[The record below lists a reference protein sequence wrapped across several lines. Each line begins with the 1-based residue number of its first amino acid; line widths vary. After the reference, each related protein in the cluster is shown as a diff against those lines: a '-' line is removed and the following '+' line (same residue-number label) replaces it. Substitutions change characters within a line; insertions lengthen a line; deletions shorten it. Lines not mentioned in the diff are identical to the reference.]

1 MKKTITK
8 NSMISFFLKHIPCSC
23 LIYLL
28 ALANAHALPQKKEAN
43 KKIEPKVQLSLA
55 PVIPEEKMHIMP
67 KIQLII
73 LNDLNDT
80 QTLNLTLEEENTS
93 HINFKKMKPKS
104 KLKIIKE
111 RYLTLYS
118 AKKEKI
124 KATYLQGAYAINYTQ
139 SW

>member
-8 NSMISFFLKHIPCSC
+8 NSMISFFLKYIPCSC
-23 LIYLL
+23 FIYLL
-28 ALANAHALPQKKEAN
+28 ALANAHALPQKKEIN
-43 KKIEPKVQLSLA
+43 KKLEPKVQLSF
-55 PVIPEEKMHIMP
+55 IPEKMHVIP
-67 KIQLII
+67 KKQLII
-73 LNDLNDT
+73 LNDTKALD
-80 QTLNLTLEEENTS
+80 LTLEAKNIS

-104 KLKIIKE
+104 KIKIIRE

>member
-1 MKKTITK
+1 MKKITTK
-8 NSMISFFLKHIPCSC
+8 NGMISFFLKYIPRSC

-28 ALANAHALPQKKEAN
+28 ALANAHALPQKKETN
-43 KKIEPKVQLSLA
+43 KKLELKVQLSFT
-55 PVIPEEKMHIMP
+55 PEKIYVTP
-67 KIQLII
+67 KKQLI
-73 LNDLNDT
+73 
-80 QTLNLTLEEENTS
+80 TLNNTKALELTLEIKNTS

-104 KLKIIKE
+104 KIKIIKE

-124 KATYLQGAYAINYTQ
+124 KATYLQGVYAINYTQ